1 MPAVSARAATLAY
14 VNGQGAR
21 HYNTTTRHYNKREL
35 QQRLAFAGLR
45 RVGIAHTLRLVLI
58 LLR

>member
-21 HYNTTTRHYNKREL
+21 HYNKREL

-45 RVGIAHTLRLVLI
+45 RVGIAAWRATQC
-58 LLR
+58 